1 MDIGEKVVW
10 KAETDGRTWAVW
22 PEVPG
27 EKETSDELFE
37 YKRSLGMKNSPR
49 GRIEVVRSSEKA
61 VDAWLKARGIPLT
74 FKDIQSQGQAKS

>member
-10 KAETDGRTWAVW
+10 KAETDGEIWAVW
-22 PEVPG
+22 PEIPG

-49 GRIEVVRSSEKA
+49 GRMEVTRSSEKA
-61 VDAWLKARGIPLT
+61 VDAWLRARGIPLT
-74 FKDIQSQGQAKS
+74 FQSIQSQGQAKS